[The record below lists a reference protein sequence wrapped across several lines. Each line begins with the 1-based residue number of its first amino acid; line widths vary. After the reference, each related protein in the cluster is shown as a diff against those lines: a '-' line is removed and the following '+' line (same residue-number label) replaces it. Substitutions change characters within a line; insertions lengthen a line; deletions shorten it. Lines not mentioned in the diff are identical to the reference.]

1 MNSLDKIITE
11 ILADNY
17 DEEFDPYDDEY
28 LLEDYPCR
36 LFYHE
41 KYNEEFLNKLD
52 KTNLVFTTDTIE
64 QMLKYYEDNFDN
76 EIIEAVEKNDL
87 ILLAT
92 LYAGY
97 ASKRLYTEL
106 IELNEEEETKLKKIL
121 ENFNL
126 EDYKVSTL

>member
-28 LLEDYPCR
+28 LLEDYPCH

-41 KYNEEFLNKLD
+41 KYNKEFLNKLD
-52 KTNLVFTTDTIE
+52 KNNLVFTTDTIE

-76 EIIEAVEKNDL
+76 EITEAVEKNDL

-106 IELNEEEETKLKKIL
+106 KEKK
-121 ENFNL
+121 
-126 EDYKVSTL
+126 